1 MIVTPFTPHRSDLKL
16 DVQCDTEVQLLPI
29 IRGKGSYGRVVEGLY
44 NGQRV
49 AVKLVVDVDEWSGP
63 TESLIN
69 SFSQEVEVLG
79 RCQHPNIVRLLAA
92 CLKPPRLC
100 LVMELMDTS
109 LERLVHGKQGEL
121 LPLMTVGRVKGAS
134 LR

>member
-1 MIVTPFTPHRSDLKL
+1 M
-16 DVQCDTEVQLLPI
+16 
-29 IRGKGSYGRVVEGLY
+29 
-44 NGQRV
+44 
-49 AVKLVVDVDEWSGP
+49 KLVIDVDEWSGP
-63 TESLIN
+63 PDSLVS

-109 LERLVHGKQGEL
+109 LERVLHARPGEL
-121 LPLMTVGRVKGAS
+121 LPLPMVLYIAADIARGLAYLHPTIVHR
-134 LR
+134 